1 MSNRP
6 VRVLIVDDHAMIRR
20 GLKAYFVGRS
30 DIVLVGEAVD
40 GQEAAD
46 AVASMQPDVVLMDV
60 NMPRMDGVQATS
72 LIRQRYPAVKVIM
85 LTSAQ
90 ELSVVES
97 ALQAGASGYLL
108 KDVEEEDLAAT
119 IRLVHAGHTLVPP
132 GAAPAPSPAPAA
144 PPPTYYTFGL
154 SHREGEIL
162 ALMVAGLS
170 NKEIALSTSLSI
182 STVKFHVS
190 NIIAK
195 LGTSSRTEATAV
207 ALREGLVPHSRR

>member
-1 MSNRP
+1 MSRRP

-20 GLKAYFVGRS
+20 GLKAYFIGRS
-30 DIVLVGEAVD
+30 DIVLAGEAVD

-46 AVASMQPDVVLMDV
+46 TVAAVQPDVVLMDV
-60 NMPRMDGVQATS
+60 NMPRLDGVQATS

-85 LTSAQ
+85 LTSTQ
-90 ELSVVES
+90 ELSVVEA

-108 KDVEEEDLAAT
+108 KDVEEEDLAAA

-132 GAAPAPSPAPAA
+132 GAAPAPSPALTA
-144 PPPTYYTFGL
+144 PPPAPTHGL
-154 SHREGEIL
+154 SQREGEIL

-170 NKEIALSTSLSI
+170 NKEIAHSTSLSI

-195 LGTSSRTEATAV
+195 LGASSRTEATAV
-207 ALREGLVPHSRR
+207 ALRERLL

>member
-1 MSNRP
+1 
-6 VRVLIVDDHAMIRR
+6 MIRR
-20 GLKAYFVGRS
+20 GLKAYFIGRS
-30 DIVLVGEAVD
+30 DIVLAGEAVD

-46 AVASMQPDVVLMDV
+46 VVASVQPDVVLMDV
-60 NMPRMDGVQATS
+60 NMPRLDGVQATS

-108 KDVEEEDLAAT
+108 KDVEEEDLAAA
-119 IRLVHAGHTLVPP
+119 IRLVYAGHTLVPP
-132 GAAPAPSPAPAA
+132 GTAPAPSPAPAA
-144 PPPTYYTFGL
+144 PPNVHTYGL

-170 NKEIALSTSLSI
+170 NKEIAQSTSLSI

-190 NIIAK
+190 NVIAK

-207 ALREGLVPHSRR
+207 ALREGLVPHSHR

>member
-1 MSNRP
+1 MSKRP

-46 AVASMQPDVVLMDV
+46 AVAALQPDVVLMDV
-60 NMPRMDGVQATS
+60 NMPRLDGVQATR

-90 ELSVVES
+90 ELSIVES

-108 KDVEEEDLAAT
+108 KDVEEEDLAAA

-132 GAAPAPSPAPAA
+132 GAQLAPSPAPAA
-144 PPPTYYTFGL
+144 PPPAHTHGL

-162 ALMVAGLS
+162 ELMVAGLS
-170 NKEIALSTSLSI
+170 NKEIAQSTSLSI

-207 ALREGLVPHSRR
+207 ALRKGLVPHSDR

>member
-1 MSNRP
+1 MSKGP

-20 GLKAYFVGRS
+20 GLKAYFIGRS
-30 DIVLVGEAVD
+30 DIVLAGEAVD

-46 AVASMQPDVVLMDV
+46 VVASVQPDVVLMDV
-60 NMPRMDGVQATS
+60 NMPRLDGVQATS

-97 ALQAGASGYLL
+97 AMQAGASGYLL
-108 KDVEEEDLAAT
+108 KDVEEEDLAAA

-144 PPPTYYTFGL
+144 PPPAPTHGL
-154 SHREGEIL
+154 SQREREIL

-170 NKEIALSTSLSI
+170 NKEIAHGTSLSI

-195 LGTSSRTEATAV
+195 LGASSRTEATAV
-207 ALREGLVPHSRR
+207 ALRERLL